1 MILLQVDI
9 LRMIADFIGVIF
21 LYSKVVLTP
30 IGEVMKLW
38 IEVILNIMVKF
49 VPIGRYEIYIIIFII
64 LVVSGVIINYHWPGE
79 KKVAEVKEEEKKEM
93 DVSAKKC
100 KYCGKPIGDTEFC
113 PYCGSRN

>member
-38 IEVILNIMVKF
+38 IESVLNFIDTFIPM
-49 VPIGRYEIYIIIFII
+49 RYEIYIIIFII

-79 KKVAEVKEEEKKEM
+79 KKEVKEEEKKEM

-100 KYCGKPIGDTEFC
+100 KYCGK
-113 PYCGSRN
+113 S

>member
-38 IEVILNIMVKF
+38 IEAVLNFIDTFIPM
-49 VPIGRYEIYIIIFII
+49 RYEIYIIIFII
-64 LVVSGVIINYHWPGE
+64 LVVSGVIINYHWSGE
-79 KKVAEVKEEEKKEM
+79 KKEVKEEEKKEM

-100 KYCGKPIGDTEFC
+100 KYCGKPIGDSEFC

>member
-38 IEVILNIMVKF
+38 IEAILNIMVKF

-64 LVVSGVIINYHWPGE
+64 LVISGVIINYHWPGE
-79 KKVAEVKEEEKKEM
+79 KKVAEEKEKSKTLFLGHNKKTI
-93 DVSAKKC
+93 S
-100 KYCGKPIGDTEFC
+100 
-113 PYCGSRN
+113 

>member
-38 IEVILNIMVKF
+38 IEAVLNLIDTFIPM
-49 VPIGRYEIYIIIFII
+49 RYEIYIIIFII

-79 KKVAEVKEEEKKEM
+79 IKKVKEEEKKEM

-100 KYCGKPIGDTEFC
+100 KYCGKPIGDSEFC

>member
-21 LYSKVVLTP
+21 LYSKLVLTP

-38 IEVILNIMVKF
+38 IEAILNIMVKF

-64 LVVSGVIINYHWPGE
+64 LVISGVIINYHWPGE
-79 KKVAEVKEEEKKEM
+79 KKVAEEKEKKEI
-93 DVSAKKC
+93 DISAKKC
-100 KYCGKPIGDTEFC
+100 KYCGKPIGDSEFC